1 MKLLILNEDDVAKL
15 LPMDV
20 CIDLVADGLKAL
32 SGDEAV
38 NPLRQ
43 IMWLPDK
50 RGLLGMMPAFM
61 GGDAEKLGVK
71 VLSIFPGNHGGDID
85 SHQGAMLLFDAQ
97 NGILKA
103 VMNAGALTAVRTAA
117 ASGVAT
123 RLLARAGAEDL
134 TLLGSGVQA
143 HSHLAAMRA
152 VRDIKRVRIWS
163 RTLAH
168 AHRFAEMYDGVDVV
182 ETVQEAVHGADI
194 VCTLTAA
201 PDPIVKFEWLSKGVH
216 INAVGSSTPHARELD
231 TETVVKS
238 QLYVDRRESTL
249 NEAGDFLIPKNE
261 GAIKEDHIIGELGD
275 IMLGHVQGR
284 QSGDDIT
291 LFKSLGVGVEDVVS
305 ADYVYE
311 NAVEKGIG
319 TWVAL

>member
-85 SHQGAMLLFDAQ
+85 SHQGAMLLFDAK

-123 RLLARAGAEDL
+123 RLLACTDAEDL

-168 AHRFAEMYDGVDVV
+168 AQRFAEMYDGIEVV
-182 ETVQEAVHGADI
+182 GTVQEAVNGADI

-201 PDPIVKFEWLSKGVH
+201 PDPIVKFEWLSNGVH

-231 TETVVKS
+231 TETVVQS

-261 GAIKEDHIIGELGD
+261 GAIEEDHIVGELGD
-275 IMLGHVQGR
+275 MMLGHIQGR

-291 LFKSLGVGVEDVVS
+291 LFKSLGVGIEDVVS

-311 NAVEKGIG
+311 NALKKEIG
-319 TWVAL
+319 TWVTL